1 MEKAVDVRGGS
12 KATDSAIEDVAP
24 KVEQARVAAEEEHQ
38 LSVWSAL
45 TTNKTV
51 VFWCVFFAFSAVGW
65 GFDAQVNG
73 AMISVPQFRLTFGY
87 VENGNLSREHQ
98 LTSARYIYE
107 GQPVLPASWQ
117 SGFNSISSV
126 GQFFGGFAC
135 SWMSDRIG
143 RKNSLLIGMAFVTG
157 GIFGEVFASTRPAF
171 LISKL
176 ILGIGLG
183 YYLTIGPLYCSEVAP
198 MVLRGMITGGI
209 NFAIVIGQL
218 LSNAVIKGFGD
229 RDDRWA
235 FRGPFSVQFLFV
247 AILLLG
253 IWFAPESPWHYV
265 RQGRIEDAR
274 RSLQRLHGKE
284 TDVGPK
290 LAMIVRTVEED
301 LELSKSAR
309 WVQCFQGTNMIR
321 TLISVGVFACQ
332 HLSGIVFVLGYSTYF
347 FELAGIETSHAFD
360 LGVGVTACGVVG
372 VIISWMAINTL
383 GRRKLFIWG
392 MIGMTVVLVLMG
404 ILDVVHTSAAR
415 WVQASCTVV
424 YALIYQIT
432 IGCIAFA
439 LLGEVSTP
447 SLRAKTVGLAT
458 ACQAVFGTVMNI
470 VVPYMVNPDKA
481 NLRGK
486 VGFVF
491 GGACLLGTIWS
502 YFYIPELKGRTF
514 QEIDYLF
521 HHRVPPRKMGG
532 YNLDEVDDAL

>member
-1 MEKAVDVRGGS
+1 MEKAVEFHDGTKPRG
-12 KATDSAIEDVAP
+12 TVVENIAP

-38 LSVWSAL
+38 LSVWDAL
-45 TTNKTV
+45 TKNKIV

-87 VENGNLSREHQ
+87 V
-98 LTSARYIYE
+98 YK
-107 GQPVLPASWQ
+107 GQAVIPASWQ

-135 SWMSDRIG
+135 SWLSDRIG
-143 RKNSLLIGMAFVTG
+143 RKRSLLMGLAFVTG
-157 GIFGEVFASTRPAF
+157 GIFGEVFSSTRPAF
-171 LISKL
+171 LIGKL

-183 YYLTIGPLYCSEVAP
+183 FYLTIGPLYCSEVAP
-198 MVLRGMITGGI
+198 VVLRGMITGGI

-235 FRGPFSVQFLFV
+235 FRGPFAVQFLFV
-247 AILLLG
+247 GILLVG
-253 IWFAPESPWHYV
+253 VWFAPESPWHFV
-265 RQGRIEDAR
+265 RHGQIEDAR
-274 RSLQRLHGKE
+274 RSLQRLHGD
-284 TDVGPK
+284 DVDVTPR

-301 LELSKSAR
+301 MELSKSAR
-309 WVQCFQGTNMIR
+309 WIQCFQGTNLVR
-321 TLISVGVFACQ
+321 TTISVGAFACQ
-332 HLSGIVFVLGYSTYF
+332 HLSGIVFVLGFSTYF
-347 FELAGIETSHAFD
+347 FELAGIQTSHAFD
-360 LGVGVTACGVVG
+360 LGVGVTACGVIG

-383 GRRKLFIWG
+383 GRRKLFVWG
-392 MIGMTVVLVLMG
+392 MIGMTIVLVLMG

-415 WVQASCTVV
+415 WVQASCTVL

-481 NLRGK
+481 NLKGK

-502 YFYIPELKGRTF
+502 YFYVPELKGRTF

-521 HHRVPPRKMGG
+521 HHRVPPRKMGS
-532 YNLDEVDDAL
+532 YDLDEVEYAL

>member
-1 MEKAVDVRGGS
+1 
-12 KATDSAIEDVAP
+12 
-24 KVEQARVAAEEEHQ
+24 
-38 LSVWSAL
+38 
-45 TTNKTV
+45 
-51 VFWCVFFAFSAVGW
+51 
-65 GFDAQVNG
+65 
-73 AMISVPQFRLTFGY
+73 
-87 VENGNLSREHQ
+87 
-98 LTSARYIYE
+98 
-107 GQPVLPASWQ
+107 VLPASWQ

-135 SWMSDRIG
+135 SWCSDRIG
-143 RKNSLLIGMAFVTG
+143 RRYSLLIGLVFVTG
-157 GIFGEVFASTRPAF
+157 GIFGEVFSNTRPAF
-171 LISKL
+171 LIGKL

-183 YYLTIGPLYCSEVAP
+183 FYLSIGPLYCSEVAP
-198 MVLRGMITGGI
+198 VVLRGIVTGGI

-229 RDDRWA
+229 RTDRWA
-235 FRGPFSVQFLFV
+235 FRGPFAVQWLFV
-247 AILLLG
+247 GKSIRINLRWYLTTDRTTAILLAG
-253 IWFAPESPWHYV
+253 IPFAPESPWHYV
-265 RQGRIEDAR
+265 RKGRIEDAR
-274 RSLQRLHGKE
+274 RSLERLHGKD
-284 TDVGPK
+284 TDVGPR

-301 LELSKSAR
+301 MELTKSAR
-309 WVQCFQGTNMIR
+309 WAQCFQGTNLIR
-321 TLISVGVFACQ
+321 TTISVGGFACQ
-332 HLSGIVFVLGYSTYF
+332 HLSGIVFVLGFSTYF
-347 FELAGIETSHAFD
+347 FELAGIKTSEAFD
-360 LGVGVTACGVVG
+360 LGVGVTAVGVVG

-383 GRRKLFIWG
+383 GRRKLFVGG
-392 MIGMTVVLVLMG
+392 MVGMTIVLVLMG
-404 ILDVVHTSAAR
+404 IMDVVHTSAAR
-415 WVQASCTVV
+415 WVEASCTVV

-481 NLRGK
+481 NLKGK

-521 HHRVPPRKMGG
+521 HHRVPPRKMGR
-532 YNLDEVDDAL
+532 YNLDEVDDVI